1 MPNIKSQ
8 KKRVLITKKENAINS
23 AKRTRVRNS
32 IKKFDAAVAEK
43 NVELATELLKEA
55 VSLLDRARLDL
66 LDRARLDGVYH
77 ANTVSRYVGR
87 LSKKLDALKK
97 AE

>member
-8 KKRVLITKKENAINS
+8 KKRVLITKKENATNS

-32 IKKFDAAVAEK
+32 IKKFDAAIAEK
-43 NVELATELLKEA
+43 NVEAATELLKEA
-55 VSLLDRARLDL
+55 VSL

-87 LSKKLDALKK
+87 LTKKLDDLKK
-97 AE
+97 AQ

>member
-55 VSLLDRARLDL
+55 VSLLDRARLD
-66 LDRARLDGVYH
+66 GVYH

>member
-32 IKKFDAAVAEK
+32 VKKFNAAVEAK
-43 NVELATELLKEA
+43 DVELASTLLTECI
-55 VSLLDRARLDL
+55 SLLDRARY
-66 LDRARLDGVYH
+66 DGIYH
-77 ANTVSRYVGR
+77 ANTVSRYVSR
-87 LSKKLDALKK
+87 LSKKMDSLKK
-97 AE
+97 GE

>member
-8 KKRVLITKKENAINS
+8 KKRVLITKKENEINT

-32 IKKFDAAVAEK
+32 IKKYNAAIEAK
-43 NVELATELLKEA
+43 DVELASSLLVETI
-55 VSLLDRARLDL
+55 SLLDRAKN
-66 LDRARLDGVYH
+66 DGVYH

-87 LSKKLDALKK
+87 LTKKLDNLKK
-97 AE
+97 A

>member
-32 IKKFDAAVAEK
+32 IKKFDAAIAEK
-43 NVELATELLKEA
+43 NVEAATELLKEA
-55 VSLLDRARLDL
+55 VSL

-77 ANTVSRYVGR
+77 ANTVSRYVGS
-87 LSKKLDALKK
+87 LTKTLDDLKTAK
-97 AE
+97 